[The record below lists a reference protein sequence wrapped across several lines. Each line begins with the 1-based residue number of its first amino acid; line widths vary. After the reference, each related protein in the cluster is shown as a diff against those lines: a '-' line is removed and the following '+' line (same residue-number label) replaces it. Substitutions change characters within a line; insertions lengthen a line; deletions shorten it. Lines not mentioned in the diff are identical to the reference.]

1 MTSKPY
7 CRIIVNFADLAYNAG
22 DMQLRKMVERH
33 RSVVES
39 FFSLSV
45 LNGVVLLFP
54 LLTLPYILRVVGPAN
69 YGIYGFIYILV
80 QYALIVNNYGFDF
93 SAVKQIAQ
101 HRDNMAYVNRVYNA
115 VLACRLLLF
124 LACLVFFMLLSLWL
138 LPSSTQR
145 WMLLS
150 GMSLILGNTFTAVWF
165 FQGMEKM
172 RYLTFVNVLGKSV
185 FLVLVFVLIRKP
197 EHYVYLPLLDGMGYV
212 IGGIASLLIAKR
224 QFGIRLALPAW
235 AEVKEQ
241 FRSGAAVFGSTLGMT
256 LYRRANI
263 FILNFFVGDAAL
275 GVYTAAEK
283 IITGFR
289 AVISPVS
296 QALFPHL
303 GHSFVGKTPKE
314 NLQILGRVVKYS
326 LPLFAIVTMVVILC
340 ADWLVRLLCGPEF
353 SEADTL
359 LVIMSPVLFF
369 GSLNYLLGIVG
380 MVNMDMERAF
390 FYSVVLVGVG
400 NVLWMLLT
408 APSLGILAGAWGML
422 LSEVLLLLLCCFFL
436 CRKVRLR
443 A

>member
-1 MTSKPY
+1 
-7 CRIIVNFADLAYNAG
+7 
-22 DMQLRKMVERH
+22 MQLRKMVERH

-101 HRDNMAYVNRVYNA
+101 HREDKAYVKRVYNA
-115 VLACRLLLF
+115 VIACRLLLF
-124 LACLVFFMLLSLWL
+124 LACLLLFMLLSLWL
-138 LPSSTQR
+138 LPDGTQR

-172 RYLTFVNVLGKSV
+172 RYLTLVNVLGKTI
-185 FLVLVFVLIRKP
+185 FLVLVFVLIREP
-197 EHYVYLPLLDGMGYV
+197 EHYVYLPLLDGLGYMV
-212 IGGIASLLIAKR
+212 GGIASLVIAKK
-224 QFGIRLALPAW
+224 QFGIGLAMPDW
-235 AEVKEQ
+235 GEVKAQ

-275 GVYTAAEK
+275 GLYTAAEK

-289 AVISPVS
+289 GIISPVS

-303 GHSFVGKTPKE
+303 GHSFVGRTLRE
-314 NLQILGRVVKYS
+314 NVSTLVKVLKYM
-326 LPLFAIVTMVVILC
+326 LPFLALVTLMVVLC
-340 ADWLVRLLCGPEF
+340 SDWLVRLLCGPEF
-353 SEADTL
+353 VEAETL
-359 LVIMSPVLFF
+359 LVVMSPVLFL

-380 MVNMDMERAF
+380 MVNLHMEKAF
-390 FYSVVLVGVG
+390 FYSVLLVGVG
-400 NVLWMLLT
+400 NVAWMVLT
-408 APSLGILAGAWGML
+408 APAMGVLAGAWGMS
-422 LSEVLLLLLCCFFL
+422 LSELLLLLLCCFFIY
-436 CRKVRLR
+436 RKRKASL
-443 A
+443 